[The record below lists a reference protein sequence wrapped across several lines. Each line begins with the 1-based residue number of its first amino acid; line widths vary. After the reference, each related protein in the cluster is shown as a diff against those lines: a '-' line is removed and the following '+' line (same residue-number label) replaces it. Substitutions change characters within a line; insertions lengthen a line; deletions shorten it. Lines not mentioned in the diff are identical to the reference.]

1 MCFSAEA
8 DFVGAAV
15 VGAIGVA
22 TLAEAHDRRDLA
34 LAALPLGFA
43 LHQAVEGVVWLGLE
57 GHASRTATHFAL
69 YAYLAY
75 AWVLLPVLVP
85 VAVWLAE
92 PRATRRRWLGM
103 LTVAGAVVAC
113 YLGASMATNHLTAT
127 IAGHTIKYGGAGAH
141 ADTFTVLYV
150 IATCGAFLMSSHRRI
165 MWFGVANLAAVFV
178 LVWVQAEGLTS
189 LWCVWGALASVL
201 VYRHFADRSR
211 ADVVVPTEQ
220 LRARGS

>member
-22 TLAEAHDRRDLA
+22 TLTEPHDRRELA

-57 GHASRTATHFAL
+57 GHVSRAAMHFAL

-75 AWVLLPVLVP
+75 AWVLLPILVP
-85 VAVWLAE
+85 LAVWLAE
-92 PRATRRRWLGM
+92 PSQRRRRWLGAM
-103 LTVAGAVVAC
+103 TVAGAVVAC

-141 ADTFTVLYV
+141 ADAFTVLYV
-150 IATCGAFLMSSHRRI
+150 IATCGAFLLSSHRKI
-165 MWFGVANLAAVFV
+165 MWFGVANLAAVAV

-211 ADVVVPTEQ
+211 SARSVPTVRP
-220 LRARGS
+220 RARSH